1 MVYTST
7 FRRIR
12 EKKTNYRKREKLLV
26 GKKDFVTVNVSDQ
39 NVSAQLIRPDLL
51 GDKVMASVH
60 SNELLSYG
68 WKGSRKNIPS
78 CYLVGLLLGK
88 KCLQK
93 KISSAILY
101 IGKRHFTTK
110 IAACLKGLAEAGLEM
125 PFSEDVL
132 PSDDRIQG
140 NHIADYAKK
149 LKENDDLYKS
159 RFSSNLGSGLEP
171 EKYPNHFSEVK
182 DRIVNDKSE
191 KKSDKSVKSEK
202 SDKSVKSEKS
212 DKSVKSE
219 KSDKSPKT
227 TKTKA
232 AKNKG
237 ESK

>member
-12 EKKTNYRKREKLLV
+12 ERKTNYRKREKLLV

-39 NVSAQLIRPDLL
+39 NISAQLIRPDLL

-110 IAACLKGLAEAGLEM
+110 IAACLKGLSEAGLQL
-125 PFSEDVL
+125 PFSESIL
-132 PSDDRIQG
+132 PSEDRIQG
-140 NHIADYAKK
+140 THIADYAKK
-149 LKENDDLYKS
+149 LKANDDVYKS

-171 EKYPNHFSEVK
+171 EKYPSHFSEVK
-182 DRIVNDKSE
+182 DKIVNDKVEKEKESE
-191 KKSDKSVKSEK
+191 KT
-202 SDKSVKSEKS
+202 
-212 DKSVKSE
+212 
-219 KSDKSPKT
+219 PKT
-227 TKTKA
+227 TTKS
-232 AKNKG
+232 KSKSKLSKKKG
-237 ESK
+237 DSK

>member
-12 EKKTNYRKREKLLV
+12 ERKTNYRKREKLLI

-39 NVSAQLIRPDLL
+39 NVSAQLIRPELL

-88 KCLQK
+88 KCIQK
-93 KISSAILY
+93 KITRAILY

-110 IAACLKGLAEAGLEM
+110 IAACLKGMSEAGLEM
-125 PFSEDVL
+125 PFSEEIL
-132 PSDDRIQG
+132 PTEERIQG
-140 NHIADYAKK
+140 NHIAEYAKK
-149 LKENDDLYKS
+149 IKSNDDLYKS

-191 KKSDKSVKSEK
+191 NKSDKIPKI
-202 SDKSVKSEKS
+202 
-212 DKSVKSE
+212 
-219 KSDKSPKT
+219 PKT
-227 TKTKA
+227 PKTAKA
-232 AKNKG
+232 KASKKKG

>member
-26 GKKDFVTVNVSDQ
+26 GRKDFVTVNVSDQ
-39 NVSAQLIRPDLL
+39 NISAQLIRPDLL
-51 GDKVMASVH
+51 GDKVLASVH

-125 PFSEDVL
+125 PFSENVL

-140 NHIADYAKK
+140 YHIADYAKK

-171 EKYPNHFSEVK
+171 EKYPSHFSEVK
-182 DRIVNDKSE
+182 DKIVNDKVQKE
-191 KKSDKSVKSEK
+191 KEP
-202 SDKSVKSEKS
+202 E
-212 DKSVKSE
+212 
-219 KSDKSPKT
+219 KT
-227 TKTKA
+227 TKTTTKP
-232 AKNKG
+232 KPKPKLSKKKG
-237 ESK
+237 DSK

>member
-26 GKKDFVTVNVSDQ
+26 GKRDFVTVNVSDQ
-39 NVSAQLIRPDLL
+39 NISAQLIRPDLL

-110 IAACLKGLAEAGLEM
+110 IAACLKGLSEAGLEM
-125 PFSEDVL
+125 PFSENIL
-132 PSDDRIQG
+132 PSEDRIQG

-149 LKENDDLYKS
+149 LKANDDVYKS

-171 EKYPNHFSEVK
+171 EKYPSHFSEVK
-182 DRIVNDKSE
+182 DKIVHDKAEKEKESE
-191 KKSDKSVKSEK
+191 KTM
-202 SDKSVKSEKS
+202 
-212 DKSVKSE
+212 
-219 KSDKSPKT
+219 KT
-227 TKTKA
+227 TTKSKTK
-232 AKNKG
+232 
-237 ESK
+237 SKLSKKKEIQNE

>member
-1 MVYTST
+1 MGGFSVYGLY
-7 FRRIR
+7 FNIQKIR
-12 EKKTNYRKREKLLV
+12 ERKTNYRKREKLLI

-39 NVSAQLIRPDLL
+39 NVSAQLIRPELL

-88 KCLQK
+88 KCIQK
-93 KISSAILY
+93 KITRAILY

-110 IAACLKGLAEAGLEM
+110 IAACLKGMSEAGLEM
-125 PFSEDVL
+125 PFSEEIL
-132 PSDDRIQG
+132 PTEERIQG
-140 NHIADYAKK
+140 NHIAEYAKK
-149 LKENDDLYKS
+149 IKSNDDLYKS

-191 KKSDKSVKSEK
+191 NKSDKI
-202 SDKSVKSEKS
+202 
-212 DKSVKSE
+212 
-219 KSDKSPKT
+219 PKT
-227 TKTKA
+227 PKTAKA
-232 AKNKG
+232 KASKKKG